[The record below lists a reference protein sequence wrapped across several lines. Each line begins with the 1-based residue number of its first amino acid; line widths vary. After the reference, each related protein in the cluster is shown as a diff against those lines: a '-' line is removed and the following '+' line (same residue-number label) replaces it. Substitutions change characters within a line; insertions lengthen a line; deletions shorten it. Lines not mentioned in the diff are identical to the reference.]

1 MPPVVLR
8 HKDVLVIMIDQ
19 FILYALL
26 AGLGIA
32 ITAGPLGCVVVWRRM
47 AYFGDTLA
55 HAALLGVVLSLALQ
69 WLPVIG
75 VVITGLLLTVVLF
88 WLERKQ
94 ELSTDTLLGILSHSA
109 LAIGMIAIVLLQSK
123 LPSLDVMALL
133 FGDILAVTGQELVVL
148 YIGVVLVLLV
158 YARIWRDLVSLSSN
172 EDLARIDGV
181 NVSATRFV
189 FMVLLA
195 VVIAFAIKLVGV
207 LLITAMLIIPAASAR
222 LFSHSP
228 QQMILLSVV
237 IAVLAVLGGLA
248 MSLRW
253 DLPTGPAIVLAA
265 AILFAASRSIK
276 SSPA

>member
-1 MPPVVLR
+1 
-8 HKDVLVIMIDQ
+8 MIDQ

-109 LAIGMIAIVLLQSK
+109 LAIGMIAIVLLQSE

>member
-1 MPPVVLR
+1 
-8 HKDVLVIMIDQ
+8 MIDQ